1 MRRSPSKHFYTSNIT
16 EIVKKKKKARLRN
29 EKSSENSLGNKKV
42 KYEQRTEINF
52 PKEFI

>member
-16 EIVKKKKKARLRN
+16 EIVKKKKARLRN

-42 KYEQRTEINF
+42 NI
-52 PKEFI
+52 